1 MKKLQNQS
9 QIFFQNFNVY
19 LQAKTQ
25 WFCGNLSLN
34 TNKTLSV
41 PQNDHLLFATGNKQ
55 ERESEV
61 VDVREN
67 SSYCRSL
74 PDYPLQAQ
82 YASGGILNGQPLICG
97 GIVGLEY
104 SNSATNECYV
114 YNATSLTWALFAN
127 MNEER
132 YGASGIALDNKRFL
146 IVGGS
151 TQTNANSTSE
161 YIFSNGTVKAGPITP
176 YIGLQWHCLVR
187 LDDGKVIII
196 NQFKG

>member
-1 MKKLQNQS
+1 M
-9 QIFFQNFNVY
+9 
-19 LQAKTQ
+19 
-25 WFCGNLSLN
+25 
-34 TNKTLSV
+34 
-41 PQNDHLLFATGNKQ
+41 LFVTGDKQ

-61 VDVREN
+61 VDIREN

-74 PDYPLQAQ
+74 PDYPLQAH
-82 YASGGILNGQPLICG
+82 YASGGIWNRQPLICG
-97 GIVGLEY
+97 GIVGLEE

-146 IVGGS
+146 IMGGS
-151 TQTNANSTSE
+151 SQTNANSTSE
-161 YIFSNGTVKAGPITP
+161 YILPDGSVEVGPITP
-176 YIGLQWHCLVR
+176 YIGLDWHCLVR

-196 NQFKG
+196 TQLKG

>member
-1 MKKLQNQS
+1 MY
-9 QIFFQNFNVY
+9 NFLLPNY
-19 LQAKTQ
+19 SSDIKCLSRQAKTQ
-25 WFCGNLSLN
+25 WFCTN
-34 TNKTLSV
+34 TNKTLTV
-41 PQNDHLLFATGNKQ
+41 PKKDHLLFVTGDKQ
-55 ERESEV
+55 ESESEV
-61 VDVREN
+61 VDIQEN

-74 PDYPLQAQ
+74 PDYPLKAR

-97 GIVGLEY
+97 GVEE
-104 SNSATNECYV
+104 SNTATNECYA

-146 IVGGS
+146 IMGGS
-151 TQTNANSTSE
+151 SQTNANSTSE
-161 YIFSNGTVKAGPITP
+161 YILSDGSLEVGPITP
-176 YIGLQWHCLVR
+176 YIGLKWHCLVR